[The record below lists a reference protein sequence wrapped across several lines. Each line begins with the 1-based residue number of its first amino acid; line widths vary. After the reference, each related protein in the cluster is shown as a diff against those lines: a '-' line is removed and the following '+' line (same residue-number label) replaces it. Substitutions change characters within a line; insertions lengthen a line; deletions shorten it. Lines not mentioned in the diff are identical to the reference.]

1 MKTDLEFS
9 DLRKGDTF
17 AEFPLSVTA
26 DEVLAYLDAT
36 GESPAIWTQHV
47 PPLFLDALVVAE
59 LLAQVKIPKGV
70 MHTGQ
75 EHESHRAARIDEV
88 LTVRMGV
95 AALSEKRGV
104 TLAAFEAD
112 LRDAAGEPVTTMR
125 ISVMVA
131 PEGVT
136 V

>member
-1 MKTDLEFS
+1 MKTDLQFS
-9 DLRKGDTF
+9 DLRKDDTF
-17 AEFPLSVTA
+17 AEFPLSVTLE
-26 DEVLAYLDAT
+26 EVQAYLEST
-36 GESPAIWTQHV
+36 GESVALWAEHV

-59 LLAQVKIPKGV
+59 LLSQVKIPKGV

-75 EHESHRAARIDEV
+75 EHESHRAARIGET
-88 LTVRMGV
+88 LTVRMRV
-95 AALSEKRGV
+95 ASLSERRGV

-112 LRDAAGEPVTTMR
+112 ARDASDAPVATMR

-131 PEGVT
+131 PDGVT

>member
-1 MKTDLEFS
+1 MKTDLQFA

-17 AEFPLSVTA
+17 AEFPLAVSAEDVAT
-26 DEVLAYLDAT
+26 YLDAT
-36 GESPAIWTQHV
+36 GEALTLWSEHV
-47 PPLFLDALVVAE
+47 PPLFLDALVVAA
-59 LLAQVKIPKGV
+59 LLERVRIPKGV

-75 EHESHRAARIDEV
+75 EHDSHRAARIGEP

-95 AALSEKRGV
+95 SALSERRGV
-104 TLAAFEAD
+104 TIAAFEAD
-112 LRDAAGEPVTTMR
+112 VRDASDAPVTTMR

-131 PEGVT
+131 PDGVT